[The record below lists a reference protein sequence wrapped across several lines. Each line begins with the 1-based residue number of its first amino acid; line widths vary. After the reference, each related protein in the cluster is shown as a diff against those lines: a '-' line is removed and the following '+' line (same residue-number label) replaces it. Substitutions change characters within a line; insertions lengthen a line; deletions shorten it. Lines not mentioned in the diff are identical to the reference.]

1 MQRIPILHLYEF
13 LLIFKSRDEFNDLKD
28 YYEDDDNPEDSR
40 NPIVNNQDNTMEATI
55 NQKIQ

>member
-1 MQRIPILHLYEF
+1 MNFCCLFCYCILNK
-13 LLIFKSRDEFNDLKD
+13 IFKSRDEFNDLKD